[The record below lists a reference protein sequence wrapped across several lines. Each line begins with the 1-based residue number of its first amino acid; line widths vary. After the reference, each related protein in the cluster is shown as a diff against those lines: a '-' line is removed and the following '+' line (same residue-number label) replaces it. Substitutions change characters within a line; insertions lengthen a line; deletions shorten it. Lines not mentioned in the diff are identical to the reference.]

1 MFEFRNFILLFFKHH
16 DCDVLFLPVE
26 NCESDIRNKKSLV
39 RTHQRQSF
47 YQVTCE
53 KGHHLRHRDQNHEC
67 KEGKWFPEIICEPDN
82 THSVMITPPS
92 YGK

>member
-1 MFEFRNFILLFFKHH
+1 MLSMFEFRNFILLFFKHH
-16 DCDVLFLPVE
+16 DCNVLFLPVE

-39 RTHQRQSF
+39 R
-47 YQVTCE
+47 E

-92 YGK
+92 DGK